1 MFSRSFLWPLLE
13 GSFRA
18 NRFGSLMLL
27 LTLFG
32 LGAHETTFAA
42 TARGEGNVD
51 LPRFPSIS
59 PDGKVVVFSWRGDLW
74 SVPFEGGT
82 AKRLTSHPGRDHD
95 SAWTPDGSTIVFESD
110 RDGTTNLWAMAPD
123 GTEIRRLT
131 DLDASVALGGV
142 GRDANGDIVVG
153 LTGYLEGDVH
163 RSPRPYEVGIEGGDP
178 QRLHDAFGGLNVR
191 SPDGRRAAFE
201 RGGVKWERRHYR
213 GDDRRDVWLHDTETG
228 SFLPI
233 ADSEGND
240 GKPRWAGNEDVLFL
254 SDRTNRTHNVH
265 QRSLVDGSTTP
276 LTDFEDIDVAGFDVT
291 PDGRRLVLHR
301 WDSLYTMD
309 LDDPDAVPRPM
320 LVTAPEDA
328 LDATRNQDV
337 SRQVTEAA
345 LNPDGKSIAVVAYGE
360 VVVRGTAD
368 DSTSRRITTTH
379 GRERDLAWSPDGT
392 TLYFT
397 TFLEGKSSIMAATV
411 ATTRTEIRD
420 QYTELTSPTEEA
432 EAEESAEESTD
443 ASTDASSEE
452 ATGEAPVETEA
463 AEAAEGETA
472 SPSEETLESG
482 DEEESAEEK
491 EAAEEEEADD
501 PMLDPARWAD
511 AVTFDVVPFVATEF
525 QDHRPAPSPD
535 GMRLGFIRGL
545 GDIMILDLAT
555 GEETLL
561 RAGWDRGVEF
571 EWSLDSDWIVF
582 DQADMNFN
590 QDVFIVPSDGSAA
603 PVNISRHPDND
614 GGARF
619 SADARVL
626 AFSSERDGE
635 EEDIWY
641 VFLDRRLEK
650 LADPELKKY
659 FEDAGKA
666 AKKRKPLDPNEVRRK
681 LAAAA
686 AIADGEEEVD
696 DADAE
701 TEDAVVEAAPPF
713 TQDDLQTAYR
723 RLRKISRLPGS
734 ERRLAMLPSGERI
747 LFGNRISAPGVSGL
761 YSVKWDGS
769 GRKRIGDTVSMMG
782 LSLTGSK
789 LVAVGGG
796 SAKTIDTAS
805 GKSTSYPISMRIRI
819 DREQESS
826 EKFLEAASI
835 MGAMFYDPEMKGLD
849 WPALTDRYHEL
860 AARTRTAD
868 EFNWVANRLLG
879 ELSASHMG
887 MRAPAK
893 SMPLSQSIGRL
904 GVDLEPVADGYRVTS
919 VLEDGPAESSDM
931 PLLVGDVITGID
943 LEPLD
948 LDAIPPDTVGGR
960 LRGRLGKEV
969 VVSVRREAESDAAD
983 GPAESLDLDLLLK
996 PISNSAV
1003 RRLVYEATQR
1013 RRAALVHE
1021 WSDGRLGYTHVRSM
1035 DQASLDEFER
1045 DLFAATEGR
1054 EGLIVDVR
1062 DNGGGWTT
1070 DRLLASIMTPAHAYT
1085 IPRGAD
1091 RSVVDT
1097 YPQDR
1102 LFIQRYLM
1110 PMNMIC
1116 NEKSYSNAEIVSHA
1130 FKNLDRGTLVGQRT
1144 HGSVISTGGTSL
1156 IDGTSLRLP
1165 FRGWYLPDGSDMENN
1180 GAMPDIVIEQT
1191 PDDEVAE
1198 HDAQLQAAVED
1209 LMRRLGDEGS
1219 TP

>member
-1 MFSRSFLWPLLE
+1 MFSRSLVLPLFPAISSHASRL
-13 GSFRA
+13 
-18 NRFGSLMLL
+18 GSLLL
-27 LTLFG
+27 LVALIG
-32 LGAHETTFAA
+32 PGVREAVSA
-42 TARGEGNVD
+42 TVARGEGNVD

-59 PDGKVVVFSWRGDLW
+59 PDGETVVFSWRGDLW

-82 AKRLTSHPGRDHD
+82 ATRLTSHPGRDHD

-110 RDGTTNLWAMAPD
+110 RDGTTNLWAMSPD
-123 GTEIRRLT
+123 GTGIRRLT

-142 GRDANGDIVVG
+142 GRNADGGIVVG
-153 LTGYLEGDVH
+153 LTGYLEGDAY
-163 RSPRPYEVGIEGGDP
+163 RSPRPYEIPIEGGEP

-201 RGGVKWERRHYR
+201 RGGAKWERRHYR
-213 GDDRRDVWLHDTETG
+213 GDDRRDVWLYDMDAD
-228 SFLPI
+228 SFLPL
-233 ADSEGND
+233 ADWEGND
-240 GKPRWAGNEDVLFL
+240 GRPRWAGNDDVLFL
-254 SDRTNRTHNVH
+254 SDRKNRTHNVH
-265 QRSLVDGSTTP
+265 RRSLVDGSITP
-276 LTDFEDIDVAGFDVT
+276 LTDFEEIDVAGFDVT

-301 WDSLYTMD
+301 WDSLYTID

-328 LDATRNQDV
+328 LDATSNTDV
-337 SRQVTEAA
+337 SRRVTEAA
-345 LNPDGKSIAVVAYGE
+345 LNPDGKSIAVIAYGE

-368 DSTSRRITTTH
+368 DSPSRRITTTH

-397 TFLEGKSSIMAATV
+397 SISGGRASIMAATV
-411 ATTRTEIRD
+411 AKTRAEIRD
-420 QYTELTSPTEEA
+420 QYTEKTAPPEPSEESSDEATDEVPEEA
-432 EAEESAEESTD
+432 GRDSDEGGQAEVVEDAGETPAEEVSDTPEDDPA
-443 ASTDASSEE
+443 
-452 ATGEAPVETEA
+452 APVDEA
-463 AEAAEGETA
+463 AEA
-472 SPSEETLESG
+472 
-482 DEEESAEEK
+482 D
-491 EAAEEEEADD
+491 EAAEETPDD
-501 PMLDPARWAD
+501 PLLDPKRWAD
-511 AVTFDVVPFVATEF
+511 AVTFDVVPLLDTGFE
-525 QDHRPAPSPD
+525 DHRPAPSPD

-555 GEETLL
+555 GEEMLL
-561 RAGWDRGVEF
+561 RSGWDRGVEF
-571 EWSLDSDWIVF
+571 EWSLDSAWIVF

-590 QDVFIVPSDGSAA
+590 QDVFIVPSDGSAS
-603 PVNISRHPDND
+603 PVNISKHPDND

-619 SADARVL
+619 SADARAL

-650 LADPELKKY
+650 MAEPELKAY
-659 FEDAGKA
+659 FEEAGKA
-666 AKKRKPLDPNEVRRK
+666 AKKRKPLDPNDVRRR

-686 AIADGEEEVD
+686 AG
-696 DADAE
+696 DADADADDGDAE
-701 TEDAVVEAAPPF
+701 TAEDPPF
-713 TQDDLQTAYR
+713 TREDLETAYR
-723 RLRKISRLPGS
+723 RLRKISRLPGT
-734 ERRLAMLPSGERI
+734 ERRLAMLPSGERV

-761 YSVKWDGS
+761 YSVEWNGS
-769 GRKRIGDTVSMMG
+769 GRKRLGDTVSMMG
-782 LSLTGSK
+782 LSLTGGK

-805 GKSTSYPISMRIRI
+805 GKSTNYPISMRIRI

-826 EKFLEAASI
+826 EKFLEAATI
-835 MGAMFYDPEMKGLD
+835 MGSIFYDPEMKGLD
-849 WPALTDRYHEL
+849 WPALTERYHDL

-887 MRAPAK
+887 MRAPAAN
-893 SMPLSQSIGRL
+893 MPLSQSIGRL
-904 GVDLEPVADGYRVTS
+904 GIAIEPVDDGYLVTN
-919 VLEDGPAESSDM
+919 VLEGGPAESSDM

-943 LEPLD
+943 LAPLD
-948 LDAIPPDTVGGR
+948 LGATPPDTVGGR

-969 VVSVRREAESDAAD
+969 VVSVRRADDADAD
-983 GPAESLDLDLLLK
+983 AVPIELDLLLT

-1003 RRLVYEATQR
+1003 RRLVYDATQR

-1021 WSDGRLGYTHVRSM
+1021 WSDGRLGYAHVRSM
-1035 DQASLDEFER
+1035 DQASLDDFER

-1070 DRLLASIMTPAHAYT
+1070 DRLLSSIMSPAHAYT

-1091 RSVVDT
+1091 RTVVDA

-1110 PMNMIC
+1110 PMNMLC

-1144 HGSVISTGGTSL
+1144 NGSVISTGGTSL

-1180 GAMPDIVIEQT
+1180 GATPDILIAQT
-1191 PDDEVAE
+1191 PDDEVAD
-1198 HDAQLQAAVED
+1198 HDAQLQAAVDD
-1209 LMRRLGDEGS
+1209 LVRRLDAEGDA
-1219 TP
+1219 P